1 MSRTF
6 LLKPQIVIRS
16 GAAPVAQENVV
27 LDLAAKTIKIT
38 AEMDMQAFY
47 SKLQDYWHA
56 TNGLAGVTFPFNPI
70 DNISAKYELGYDGIG
85 YNGWT
90 FLDDSSKRN
99 LKSAGFRIY
108 NANGT
113 VAEEWFGVISTVG
126 GIADT
131 DQPYYL
137 LAPTDAPTNF
147 SFAGPVNE
155 PVKVFGDATHGSFD
169 KRSFFKMFVREQGK
183 EYAVAQLA
191 DVARTT
197 TGPYAQAFGLKNTTD
212 LKVTHTDAVVNAAPY
227 TSLAITYY
235 GADQVRSIGG
245 TNYNFRKVIDNAAA
259 KLTRYQIYE
268 RMQYLMRQAADVD
281 GAGGT
286 ASGKVA
292 DQVCYFV
299 GETLYSTAFID
310 GLLSADLNSVVF
322 IDQGGTNRTFPFS
335 ATGTFSFNALLQGA
349 GNAKYTLYFKSVGG
363 GFDSTTAV
371 IVKDKDGNDITGA
384 LAGRASVDFS
394 FDYDGNVQAGRAP
407 ATPAVVEL
415 VVTAPGVAKYS
426 RNEFTIT
433 RSNGI
438 PVTVAG
444 VADPVYQ

>member
-6 LLKPQIVIRS
+6 LLKPNIVIRS
-16 GAAPVAQENVV
+16 GATPVANENVI
-27 LDLAAKTIKIT
+27 LDLVAKTIKVT

-56 TNGLAGVTFPFNPI
+56 TAGLAGLTFPFNPI
-70 DNISAKYELGYDGIG
+70 DNISAKYELGYDGIS
-85 YNGWT
+85 YNGWA
-90 FLDDSSKRN
+90 FYDDASKRN

-108 NANGT
+108 NSNGT

-137 LAPTDAPTNF
+137 LAATDSPTNF
-147 SFAGPVNE
+147 AFAGPVNE
-155 PVKVFGDATHGSFD
+155 PVKVYGDATHGSFD
-169 KRSFFKMFVREQGK
+169 KRTFFKMFVREQGK

-191 DVARTT
+191 DVARTS

-212 LKVTHTDAVVNAAPY
+212 LKVTHSDAVVNAAPY
-227 TSLAITYY
+227 TSLTITYY
-235 GADQVRSIGG
+235 GADQQRSIGG
-245 TNYNFRKVIDNAAA
+245 TNYNFRKIIDNSTA

-268 RMQYLMRQAADVD
+268 RMQYLMRQAADID

-310 GLLSADLNSVVF
+310 GLLAADLNSVVF
-322 IDQGGTNRTFPFS
+322 IDQGGSNRTFPFS
-335 ATGTFSFNALLQGA
+335 ATGTFNFNSLLQGA
-349 GNAKYTLYFKSVGG
+349 ANAKYTLYFKSVGG
-363 GFDSTTAV
+363 GFDSTTAL
-371 IVKDKDGNDITGA
+371 IVKDKDGVDITGSIT
-384 LAGRASVDFS
+384 GRASIDFS
-394 FDYDGNVQAGRAP
+394 FDYDGNVQGGRVA
-407 ATPAVVEL
+407 ANPAVVEL
-415 VVTAPGVAKYS
+415 VVTAPGVAKYN
-426 RNEFTIT
+426 RTEFTIT
-433 RSNGI
+433 RINGI
-438 PVTVAG
+438 TVAVAG